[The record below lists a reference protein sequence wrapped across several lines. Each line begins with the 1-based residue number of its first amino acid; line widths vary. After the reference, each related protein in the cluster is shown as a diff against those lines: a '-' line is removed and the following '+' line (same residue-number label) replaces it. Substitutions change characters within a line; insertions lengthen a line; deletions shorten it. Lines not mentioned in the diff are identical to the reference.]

1 MLDQEVLR
9 QTQLQLHEKLLALR
23 SEELTWLKLFLL
35 LYSGLAAWLIARWLS
50 AESTTRSLSN
60 LDLPLLYGT
69 LAFSWLGL
77 LVASEHFLRLRR
89 SYFRVGR
96 MLVRCQEQLGL
107 FEPGREIFPWRLG
120 EVTDLASWRGTR
132 IEATF
137 TTRVGYIAGGNLA
150 VTLLATAALVRRP
163 DVWDGVAV
171 GSLGDVAPLRRSR
184 ASAASTRLRVFE
196 SETADERAK
205 LNGRGASTPSGP

>member
-1 MLDQEVLR
+1 MVDQEVLR

-23 SEELTWLKLFLL
+23 AEELTWLKLFLL

-50 AESTTRSLSN
+50 AESTTHSLSN
-60 LDLPLLYGT
+60 LDPPLLYGT

-77 LVASEHFLRLRR
+77 LVGSEHFLRLRR

-96 MLVRCQEQLGL
+96 MLVRCQDRLGL

-150 VTLLATAALVRRP
+150 VTFLATAALGGRMFGMAWQCVLL
-163 DVWDGVAV
+163 ATLLLYAA
-171 GSLGDVAPLRRSR
+171 LGLLLLRRDYVS
-184 ASAASTRLRVFE
+184 LKG
-196 SETADERAK
+196 ETADERAT
-205 LNGRGASTPSGP
+205 LNARAASTPNGP